1 MRFTNEHRPLF
12 AWDRSVL
19 VASGGRA
26 RLVPTVHEGAGVAWV
41 VQDLQHA
48 AEQQRTPDQLALA
61 WPGLDV
67 AREQQLV
74 RLELA
79 DRRRGRA
86 RAAERGEQQPHRVL
100 DLLIRIQHDAIE
112 RIVGQANRQR
122 QLQLASTR
130 LVQHAPD
137 QACTQHVQLGLAHR
151 ALETQQEPIV
161 DWLGS
166 YSPSSSRISV
176 PLSAHNS
183 SKRCQSVELRASRET
198 SSPRT
203 MPT

>member
-1 MRFTNEHRPLF
+1 MRITNEHRPLF

-74 RLELA
+74 RLELRTVA
-79 DRRRGRA
+79 EAEPVRRN
-86 RAAERGEQQPHRVL
+86 V
-100 DLLIRIQHDAIE
+100 
-112 RIVGQANRQR
+112 VN
-122 QLQLASTR
+122 
-130 LVQHAPD
+130 
-137 QACTQHVQLGLAHR
+137 
-151 ALETQQEPIV
+151 
-161 DWLGS
+161 
-166 YSPSSSRISV
+166 SSRT
-176 PLSAHNS
+176 A
-183 SKRCQSVELRASRET
+183 CWT
-198 SSPRT
+198 C
-203 MPT
+203 